1 MRVTGNFI
9 SHGVI
14 ENCYIKQL
22 GSKQYLYLSIKN
34 NLGQSSHFPA
44 VYLDNQS
51 LDIINKQLCNYF
63 YVNSLSDLKNK
74 PIFCLQSNDYL
85 LSIINPENFEL
96 FSLFGICYQK
106 EPWLKDLLNKHPT
119 IKNSDYSLENKIVLS
134 FFKENINTINILD
147 EGQKNIIKE
156 VEKVI
161 LKGKLN
167 TELSNEGISKRM
179 KL

>member
-14 ENCYIKQL
+14 ENCYVKQL

-34 NLGQSSHFPA
+34 NFGQSSHFPA
-44 VYLDNQS
+44 IYLDKES
-51 LDIINKQLCNYF
+51 IDIIEKQLFDYF
-63 YVNSLSDLKNK
+63 YINSLSQLKNK
-74 PIFCLQSNDYL
+74 AVFCLQSNDYL

-96 FSLFGICYQK
+96 FSLFGVCYQK
-106 EPWLKDLLNKHPT
+106 ETWLKDLLNKYPV
-119 IKNSDYSLENKIVLS
+119 IKNSDYTLENKIVLA
-134 FFKENINTINILD
+134 FFKENIDTINILD

-167 TELSNEGISKRM
+167 SELSNEGISKRM
-179 KL
+179 KI